1 MPDRSSS
8 RSDAGRFA
16 LALGLLTLLRLVV
29 AAAIPVSPDEAYYWL
44 WAQAPAAGYYDHPF
58 MVAAWVHIGT
68 GLFGNTGLGIR
79 LLGPI
84 STAIGSYLILDAAR
98 RLGYGRGYGAAILL
112 NATLLFGAG
121 SVLMTPD
128 TPLLFF
134 WILTLWTAARIAA
147 GGSGWWWIATGA
159 AAGLALDSK
168 YTAALL
174 LAGIGLWALLT
185 PLGRRWLLRD
195 VRPWAGLV
203 LALAVFLPVIL
214 WNADHHWVSFAKQG
228 GRTADFHPA
237 RALQFLGE
245 LIGGQLGLATP
256 IIFILCVLG
265 LWRATAIA
273 IATRNAAPSLLV
285 ALGLLPALVFIQHAL
300 GDRVQGNWPEILY
313 PAAVIAAIG
322 LPCCQ
327 RWLKPGAIL
336 GFALTLIVYV
346 QAIASPIPMGGAS
359 DPTIRLLGGW
369 HKLGSAAEIH
379 ARQTGAQ
386 FIAVDE
392 YGLGSEL
399 ALRLPKTIPLLADDP
414 RWQYFNL
421 PGPATAGLR
430 TGATGL
436 LIRTERR
443 HDAPDATPWSSMREL
458 GSISRSRNGRV
469 GESYKLYA
477 VTLGP
482 SAPALLARLPSG
494 ASP

>member
-1 MPDRSSS
+1 MSHSAPPRP
-8 RSDAGRFA
+8 AAATFA
-16 LALGLLTLLRLVV
+16 IALGLLTLLRLVV
-29 AAAIPVSPDEAYYWL
+29 AVFIPTSPDEAYYWL

-68 GLFGNTGLGIR
+68 TMFGNTAFGIR
-79 LLGPI
+79 FLGPI
-84 STAIGSYLILDAAR
+84 STAIGSWLVFDAAR
-98 RLGYGRGYGAAILL
+98 RLGIGRGYGAAILL

-134 WILTLWTAARIAA
+134 WIATLWATARIVA
-147 GGSGWWWIATGA
+147 GGSGWWWIVTGI

-185 PLGRRWLLRD
+185 PLGRRWLFRD
-195 VRPWAGLV
+195 LRPWAALV
-203 LALAVFLPVIL
+203 IALALFLPVIL
-214 WNADHHWVSFAKQG
+214 WNAHHGWVSFAKQG

-256 IIFILCVLG
+256 IIFILCVIG

-273 IATRNAAPSLLV
+273 LRRREAGSSLLV
-285 ALGLLPALVFIQHAL
+285 ALGVLPALVFIQHAL
-300 GDRVQGNWPEILY
+300 GDRVQGNWPEIIY
-313 PAAVIAAIG
+313 PAAVIAAAA
-322 LPCCQ
+322 LPAAE

-336 GFALTLIVYV
+336 GFVLTLVVYV
-346 QAIASPIPMGGAS
+346 QAIASPIPLGNTE
-359 DPTIRLLGGW
+359 PTVRVLGGW
-369 HKLGSAAEIH
+369 PTLTQTAEAQAKQI
-379 ARQTGAQ
+379 GAG

-399 ALRLPKTIPLLADDP
+399 ALRLPQTMPLLADDP

-421 PGPATAGLR
+421 PAHPTAGLSE
-430 TGATGL
+430 GATGL
-436 LIRTERR
+436 FIRTNRR
-443 HDAPDATPWSSMREL
+443 KDAPDAAPWSSMRL
-458 GSISRSRNGRV
+458 LGRV
-469 GESYKLYA
+469 SRTRHGRIGETYSIYA

-482 SAPALLARLPSG
+482 RAEGLLTRLPSG

>member
-1 MPDRSSS
+1 MTDRSPL
-8 RSDAGRFA
+8 RSDAFLFA
-16 LALGLLTLLRLVV
+16 LALGLLTVLRLAV

-68 GLFGNTGLGIR
+68 ALFGNTGLGIR

-84 STAIGSYLILDAAR
+84 STALGSWAVLDAAR
-98 RLGYGRGYGAAILL
+98 SLGVGRGYGAAILL

-134 WILTLWTAARIAA
+134 WILTLWAAARIAA
-147 GGSGWWWIATGA
+147 GGSGWWWIVTGL
-159 AAGLALDSK
+159 AAGLAFDSK

-185 PLGRRWLLRD
+185 PLGRRWLFHD
-195 VRPWAGLV
+195 IRPWLGLIT
-203 LALAVFLPVIL
+203 ALILFLPVIL

-237 RALQFLGE
+237 RAVQFLGE

-256 IIFILCVLG
+256 IIFVLCAIG
-265 LWRATAIA
+265 LWRATLTAVK
-273 IATRNAAPSLLV
+273 TRDAAAGLLV
-285 ALGLLPALVFIQHAL
+285 ATGVLPALVFIQHAL
-300 GDRVQGNWPEILY
+300 GDRVQGNWPEIIY
-313 PAAVIAAIG
+313 PAAVIAAAA
-322 LPCCQ
+322 LPAAA

-346 QAIASPIPMGGAS
+346 QAIASPLPLGGTE
-359 DPTIRLLGGW
+359 PTIRVLGGW
-369 HKLGSAAEIH
+369 PALTRSAEAQ
-379 ARQTGAQ
+379 AQTVGAQ

-399 ALRLPKTIPLLADDP
+399 ALRLPRALPVLADDP

-421 PGPATAGLR
+421 PGPATAGLPAG
-430 TGATGL
+430 TTGL
-436 LIRTERR
+436 LIRTMRR
-443 HDAPDATPWSSMREL
+443 RDAPDTAPWTSMRLL
-458 GSISRSRNGRV
+458 GTIARGRHGRI
-469 GESYKLYA
+469 GESYRLYA

-482 SAPALLARLPSG
+482 NAPALLARLPSG

>member
-1 MPDRSSS
+1 MPDPSSH
-8 RSDAGRFA
+8 RADAARFA

-29 AAAIPVSPDEAYYWL
+29 AAIIPVSPDEAYYWL

-68 GLFGNTGLGIR
+68 GIFGHTALGIR

-84 STAIGSYLILDAAR
+84 STAIASYAVLDAAR
-98 RLGYGRGYGAAILL
+98 RLGIGRGYGAAILL

-134 WILTLWTAARIAA
+134 WILTLWAAARIAA
-147 GGSGWWWIATGA
+147 GGSGWWWIGTGA

-185 PLGRRWLLRD
+185 PLGRRWLFRD
-195 VRPWAGLV
+195 LRPWAGLA
-203 LALAVFLPVIL
+203 LALLLFLPVIL
-214 WNADHHWVSFAKQG
+214 WNAEHHWVSFAKQG
-228 GRTADFHPA
+228 GRTEDFHPA
-237 RALQFLGE
+237 RAVQFLGE
-245 LIGGQLGLATP
+245 LIGGQAGLATP
-256 IIFILCVLG
+256 IIFVLCVVG
-265 LWRATAIA
+265 LWRASARALT
-273 IATRNAAPSLLV
+273 TREAGPSLLV
-285 ALGLLPALVFIQHAL
+285 ALGVLPALVFIQHAL
-300 GDRVQGNWPEILY
+300 GDRVQGNWPEIIY
-313 PAAVIAAIG
+313 PAAVIAAAA
-322 LPCCQ
+322 LPACT
-327 RWLKPGAIL
+327 RWLKPGAAL

-346 QAIASPIPMGGAS
+346 QAIASPLPLGGVS

-369 HKLGSAAEIH
+369 QKLSHAAEIR
-379 ARQTGAQ
+379 ARQIGAS

-399 ALRLPKTIPLLADDP
+399 AFRLPKTLPLLADDP
-414 RWQYFNL
+414 RWQFFNL
-421 PGPATAGLR
+421 PRPSLAGLAM
-430 TGATGL
+430 GETGL
-436 LIRTERR
+436 LIRTTRR
-443 HDAPDATPWSSMREL
+443 EGPPDAAPWASMRLL
-458 GSISRSRNGRV
+458 GTISRGRNGRV
-469 GESYKLYA
+469 GESYRLYA

-482 SAPALLARLPSG
+482 QSAALLARLPSG